1 MADTENAPPAARVEP
16 VWDQDRTPGDGSP
29 PAGTS
34 GGSFGTSGDRTTF
47 AAIAAV
53 AIAIG
58 IVNALSG
65 AQDAAW
71 RGDSYDVGR
80 RLFWE
85 MSSIGVILLLLPIP
99 LRAVRRMRRMPGL
112 AARAGLGTITL
123 LGFSALHIAGM
134 VSVRKLALWLAGGAY
149 DFRFSLATILYEF
162 RKDAV
167 TYVLIAGTI
176 WLLDSR
182 RELKAAAAA
191 AASASPPAPLPPPSS
206 LDTIWL
212 RDGTSRIRVVP
223 RDILWVASA
232 GNYIEY
238 CLADGTRHLIRGTLA
253 AAESE
258 LGRYAIVRVHRTR
271 LANLDR
277 VRGVDLKPSG
287 DFELAF
293 DNGQMLGGS
302 RRYRPAVASLGSRA
316 VPAASNPADPP
327 AIHKQS

>member
-1 MADTENAPPAARVEP
+1 MM
-16 VWDQDRTPGDGSP
+16 
-29 PAGTS
+29 
-34 GGSFGTSGDRTTF
+34 F

-53 AIAIG
+53 ALVIG
-58 IVNALSG
+58 IVNAFSF

-71 RGDSYDVGR
+71 RGDSYDIGR

-85 MSSIGVILLLLPIP
+85 MSSIAVILLLLPI
-99 LRAVRRMRRMPGL
+99 LVLAVRRMRRTAGL
-112 AARAGLGTITL
+112 AAQAAIGATAL
-123 LGFSALHIAGM
+123 LGFSTLHITGM
-134 VSVRKLALWLAGGAY
+134 VWVRKLALWLAGGAY
-149 DFRFSLATILYEF
+149 DFRFSLATVLYEF

-167 TYVLIAGTI
+167 AFVLIAATI
-176 WLLDSR
+176 WLLESR
-182 RELKAAAAA
+182 RELKSAAV
-191 AASASPPAPLPPPSS
+191 ASSAPPTPPQPSS
-206 LDTIWL
+206 PDLIWL

-238 CLADGTRHLIRGTLA
+238 SLADGTQHLIRGTLA

-258 LGRYAIVRVHRTR
+258 LAPFSIVRVHRTK

-293 DNGQMLGGS
+293 DNGQTLGGS
-302 RRYRPAVASLGSRA
+302 RRYRPAVASLGSRTA
-316 VPAASNPADPP
+316 PAAIVPGAP
-327 AIHKQS
+327 

>member
-16 VWDQDRTPGDGSP
+16 VWDQNRTRGDEP
-29 PAGTS
+29 PAAGTS
-34 GGSFGTSGDRTTF
+34 RGYFGISSGDRMML

-53 AIAIG
+53 ALVIG
-58 IVNALSG
+58 IVNAFSF

-71 RGDSYDVGR
+71 RGDSYDIGR

-85 MSSIGVILLLLPIP
+85 MSSIAVILLLLPI
-99 LRAVRRMRRMPGL
+99 LVLAVRRMRRTPGL
-112 AARAGLGTITL
+112 AAQAAIGAIAL
-123 LGFSALHIAGM
+123 LGFSTLHITGM
-134 VSVRKLALWLAGGAY
+134 VWVRKLALWLAGGAY
-149 DFRFSLATILYEF
+149 DFRFSLATVLYEF

-167 TYVLIAGTI
+167 AFVLIAATI
-176 WLLDSR
+176 WLLESR
-182 RELKAAAAA
+182 RELKSAAV
-191 AASASPPAPLPPPSS
+191 ASSAPPTPPQPSS
-206 LDTIWL
+206 PDLIWV

-238 CLADGTRHLIRGTLA
+238 SLADGTQHLIRGTLA

-258 LGRYAIVRVHRTR
+258 LARFSIVRVHRTK

-293 DNGQMLGGS
+293 DNGQTLGGS
-302 RRYRPAVASLGSRA
+302 RRYRPAVALLGSRTG
-316 VPAASNPADPP
+316 PAGSPQAPP
-327 AIHKQS
+327 KQS